1 MTDKTRQIV
10 DRYEFLEHSLALPE
24 ILSDAAK
31 YSSMMKEY
39 NSLGPVV
46 EVIRRVAL
54 LERQMADAE
63 EMMRVESDPELRQ
76 MAQQEYYALRD
87 ELADAEGELRK
98 LLIPRD
104 PNDDKN
110 VVVEIRAGTGGE
122 EASLFAGV
130 LEDLNFP
137 HPEDIAKAVK
147 RVLNK

>member
-46 EVIRRVAL
+46 ELIRRVTTA
-54 LERQMADAE
+54 EEQMADAE
-63 EMMRVESDPELRQ
+63 HMMRAESDPELRQ
-76 MAQQEYYALRD
+76 MAQEEYYALRD
-87 ELADAEGELRK
+87 ELAGLEEELRK
-98 LLIPRD
+98 MLIPKD

-110 VVVEIRAGTGGE
+110 VVMEIRAGTGGE
-122 EASLFAGV
+122 EAAPLCSCHEFAQAHQGGI
-130 LEDLNFP
+130 LGGC
-137 HPEDIAKAVK
+137 
-147 RVLNK
+147 